1 MNRKKTE
8 KTKILYPFVFS
19 DYGYENEII
28 VQRIKKQPDAIV
40 VINKQ
45 GPLSELFDKAGI
57 SYFILPLKKMITPR
71 TFYPVVLWRLV
82 SSSLSLFR
90 FVREV
95 GPFKALFFHDLTT
108 ALCWSGTTKMG
119 RIPYIVS
126 MSKLEA
132 FSKYAT
138 IVLSDA
144 SFLLCPCPFIKES
157 TPGRFHQKMFVVPFV
172 PSFKNI
178 LPAEIRRSKK
188 RSFKDKNN
196 KSIEQTFV
204 IMTDALHNDDRVVRF
219 ASVLELE
226 TGQKTGLLHTDDYK
240 TGKELSVAL
249 AGCHLF
255 LGVKSFNLDPF
266 ALFAAMRAEVPV
278 FSVRQG
284 LYMDVISDG
293 ESGVFFKD
301 DTNMTENAVQT
312 AEFFKNV
319 TAVDTLKKTAAE
331 QVEIIY
337 QKTLDFMKKLYDSI

>member
-57 SYFILPLKKMITPR
+57 SYFILPLKKVITPR
-71 TFYPVVLWRLV
+71 TFYPAVLWRLV

-157 TPGRFHQKMFVVPFV
+157 TPGRFHKKMFVVPFV
-172 PSFKNI
+172 PSSKNT
-178 LPAEIRRSKK
+178 LSADAKRAKNDKPAER
-188 RSFKDKNN
+188 N
-196 KSIEQTFV
+196 FV
-204 IMTDALHNDDRVVRF
+204 IMTDGGQNDENPARF
-219 ASVLELE
+219 ASSFEKE
-226 TGQKTGLLHTDDYK
+226 TGRKVEMLYVDNYK
-240 TGKELSVAL
+240 TGKELAVAL

-301 DTNMTENAVQT
+301 DTNMTQNAVQT